1 MPSVQDLSKI
11 AWDNIHFAHPD
22 HNFYG
27 GVIAFVAAIFSN
39 LGVNTQRHSHIRD
52 AHLAP
57 ERQVAYIYRPLWW
70 LGFAGVLIGAVADF
84 VAVGIASQPLV
95 AAIGGGTTLIAN
107 IFFAHYW
114 NGDKLYPTDGLGV
127 FFIIAGCVVFA
138 FTSERSKTYTE
149 AELVEKFG
157 RESFLMYLSAQ
168 IIIMCLLLAT
178 IATSEVFRWRV
189 QATEKLFSPMLRRMA
204 RLEKKRQLH
213 IQRLRE
219 RVAVLEVALAK
230 KLGRDEAEEEQP
242 RRYERMPMVESAELH
257 SDQDHWLDQY
267 IYGACSGV
275 VGAMSLLFAGLTSK
289 LLMRLFRG
297 HYSEYR
303 KPLPYVII
311 GSLLMTLVLQT
322 ALLNAAMQRGDTMS
336 IYPVFQAFWIT
347 FGVIGGV
354 VFYQIGAVDLTGMSL
369 MVIGTFFLVQHNQF
383 VEDHEDGSAGSSH
396 GHGHGHGSAPRQGGD
411 GVEGGKV
418 LSPGARHAQDSGA
431 MVVPDAASPRTRP
444 KPKRPSLIVRH
455 EGEV

>member
-1 MPSVQDLSKI
+1 
-11 AWDNIHFAHPD
+11 
-22 HNFYG
+22 
-27 GVIAFVAAIFSN
+27 
-39 LGVNTQRHSHIRD
+39 
-52 AHLAP
+52 
-57 ERQVAYIYRPLWW
+57 
-70 LGFAGVLIGAVADF
+70 
-84 VAVGIASQPLV
+84 
-95 AAIGGGTTLIAN
+95 
-107 IFFAHYW
+107 
-114 NGDKLYPTDGLGV
+114 
-127 FFIIAGCVVFA
+127 
-138 FTSERSKTYTE
+138 
-149 AELVEKFG
+149 
-157 RESFLMYLSAQ
+157 
-168 IIIMCLLLAT
+168 
-178 IATSEVFRWRV
+178 
-189 QATEKLFSPMLRRMA
+189 
-204 RLEKKRQLH
+204 
-213 IQRLRE
+213 
-219 RVAVLEVALAK
+219 
-230 KLGRDEAEEEQP
+230 
-242 RRYERMPMVESAELH
+242 MPMVESAELH